1 MYGHGGSSD
10 AIAKNMN
17 SLLHSSTF
25 KHPSDGEFAK
35 IKELISSNSYSN
47 YNHHEH
53 NNHSSSQNQN
63 QNQNQMQNQN
73 QHRPNIGG
81 QTKASLTSYR
91 SAPSSFFANLLDEN
105 DFFSPLDTTN
115 NEPDD
120 AFFSRQPQQQ
130 QQTFQPS
137 SKSMKLEAE
146 KEGIRVSS
154 DMYGGST
161 QQVSH
166 MQPTNNNGNY
176 NHNGNMDSSSTFR
189 SMNSNNN
196 LIRQSSSP
204 AGFLS
209 ALNSENRKFLNYFI
223 KNICL
228 FQLACFQ
235 YHLSFYKRYR
245 VVLIIIK
252 TIIMYIC
259 LFIATCRP

>member
-10 AIAKNMN
+10 AIAKDLN

-25 KHPSDGEFAK
+25 KHPSDGGFAK
-35 IKELISSNSYSN
+35 IKELISSNAYSN
-47 YNHHEH
+47 YNHQEQ
-53 NNHSSSQNQN
+53 NHNQN
-63 QNQNQMQNQN
+63 QNQIMQNQN

-81 QTKASLTSYR
+81 QTKTSLTSYR

-130 QQTFQPS
+130 QLTFQPS
-137 SKSMKLEAE
+137 SKSMKLETE
-146 KEGIRVSS
+146 KEAIRVSS

-166 MQPTNNNGNY
+166 MQTTNNNGNY
-176 NHNGNMDSSSTFR
+176 NHHTGNLDSSSTFR
-189 SMNSNNN
+189 SMSSNNN

-209 ALNSENRKFLNYFI
+209 ALNSENGLRK
-223 KNICL
+223 
-228 FQLACFQ
+228 
-235 YHLSFYKRYR
+235 
-245 VVLIIIK
+245 
-252 TIIMYIC
+252 
-259 LFIATCRP
+259 